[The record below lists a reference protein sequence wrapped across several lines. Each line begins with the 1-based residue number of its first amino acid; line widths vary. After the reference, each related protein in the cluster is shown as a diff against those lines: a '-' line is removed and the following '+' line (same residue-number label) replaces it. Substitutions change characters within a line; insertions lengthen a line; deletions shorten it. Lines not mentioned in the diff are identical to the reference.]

1 MIRFEAKDCGV
12 YSGESRAQMKEDTLA
27 YHVILEDAG
36 DGIWTAEIPALEG
49 LCNTVTQGRGERG
62 ARAMAA
68 DALSGYIFLAKRDGL
83 PIPKPDAV
91 IPKSLAKR
99 KTMSARATPI
109 RAASRPIKT
118 RRKAA

>member
-1 MIRFEAKDCGV
+1 MNRE
-12 YSGESRAQMKEDTLA
+12 TLA

-49 LCNTVTQGRGERG
+49 LCTKVTQGRGERG

-68 DALSGYIFLAKRDGL
+68 DALAGYIWLAKRDGL
-83 PIPKPDAV
+83 PIPRPDAV
-91 IPKSLAKR
+91 IPEPLTKKKPQVAKS
-99 KTMSARATPI
+99 TPI
-109 RAASRPIKT
+109 RTARKAIKA